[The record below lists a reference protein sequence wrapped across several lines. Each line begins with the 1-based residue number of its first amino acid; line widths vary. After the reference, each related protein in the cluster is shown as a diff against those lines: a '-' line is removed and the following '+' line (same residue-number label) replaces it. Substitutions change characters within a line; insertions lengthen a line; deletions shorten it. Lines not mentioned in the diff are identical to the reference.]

1 LKNTNSSDPSLFYK
15 VSSIST
21 ILLTSAL
28 PEHRRHRAGNNP
40 RPRFTQQ
47 YIITTENA
55 TRNAHAPPFHA
66 ISQGRRYR
74 IIATDS
80 TILKRFPAISRN
92 GGQLASCM
100 RFPFHWQIIDYA
112 VNVPYQTLTG
122 RITRN
127 EPEEKEKMRRLV
139 DRSDPNPPIF

>member
-1 LKNTNSSDPSLFYK
+1 LKNKSSSDPSLFYT

-28 PEHRRHRAGNNP
+28 PEHRRHRAGNNS

-47 YIITTENA
+47 EIITMENA
-55 TRNAHAPPFHA
+55 TRNTHAPPFHA
-66 ISQGRRYR
+66 ISQGSRYR

-80 TILKRFPAISRN
+80 TIQKRFPAISRN
-92 GGQLASCM
+92 WGQLASRM

-112 VNVPYQTLTG
+112 VSVPYQTLIG

-127 EPEEKEKMRRLV
+127 EPVENEKRGFL
-139 DRSDPNPPIF
+139 DRPDPNPPIF